1 MPSKRTR
8 WAAHMA
14 AWQSSGLSQSAYC
27 RRHALS
33 LASFGYWRRQLRT
46 DRDGAGCAVPV
57 TRALVPI
64 RVAPASM
71 TPVSSSMMEVCL
83 GNGLRVRLAGVPDPL
98 AVAAL
103 VRALSSC

>member
-1 MPSKRTR
+1 MKSTRTR
-8 WAAHMA
+8 WAAHVA

-27 RRHALS
+27 RRQGLS

-46 DRDGAGCAVPV
+46 DEPDANVPV

-64 RVAPASM
+64 QVASAPA
-71 TPVSSSMMEVCL
+71 PVSLSSPWVEVCL
-83 GNGLRVRLAGVPDPL
+83 SNGLRVRLPGLVDQASV
-98 AVAAL
+98 VSL

>member
-33 LASFGYWRRQLRT
+33 LASFGYW
-46 DRDGAGCAVPV
+46 
-57 TRALVPI
+57 
-64 RVAPASM
+64 
-71 TPVSSSMMEVCL
+71 VS
-83 GNGLRVRLAGVPDPL
+83 VRSRHLFP
-98 AVAAL
+98 
-103 VRALSSC
+103 RC